1 MWLHAILDRSTRRSA
16 KFFIHDVFV
25 KQTNNLDKKK
35 KQKNIMIGGLVLGRY
50 VNMLL

>member
-1 MWLHAILDRSTRRSA
+1 MWLHAILDRSTRRST

-35 KQKNIMIGGLVLGRY
+35 KTEKYYDWWVGTW
-50 VNMLL
+50 